1 MQDDAGDASAEGHQ
15 LARRIL
21 DRRFFRVLY
30 ERRAEDLDRNLH
42 AVDLVFRAAVE
53 TFGSERIDRDTNID
67 PDRPESAS
75 PKPFRFAVERE
86 GGQVVSSLQVSQI
99 LGKLPKAVYDDVFV
113 VPETEH
119 DAKNWLR
126 ENLRG
131 ILGSR
136 EES

>member
-1 MQDDAGDASAEGHQ
+1 
-15 LARRIL
+15 
-21 DRRFFRVLY
+21 VV
-30 ERRAEDLDRNLH
+30 NLVYH
-42 AVDLVFRAAVE
+42 AAKE
-53 TFGSERIDRDTNID
+53 KFGSDNVEHDTNID
-67 PDRPESAS
+67 SSRPETAS

-99 LGKLPKAVYDDVFV
+99 LGHLPKAVYDDVFV
-113 VPETEH
+113 APEVAA
-119 DAKNWLR
+119 DAQRWLQ